1 MFERHICVQCQRVYR
16 PEKIGVYVLEVRKG
30 FGADKLW
37 SADLLVC
44 PSCHHEM
51 IDGFSEKPI
60 AIRSDT
66 DFLTE
71 ILKAVDSGIRL
82 FDFYFDPN
90 SLNSEPNPLTP
101 ADIHWQ
107 RVLEECPRPGSTI
120 EEHRLGEWRH
130 VVALTVFPNRFGPVC
145 ISNEVLKKAP
155 GHFLTQSQAHAIRTD
170 EMQSKRA
177 GK

>member
-1 MFERHICVQCQRVYR
+1 MDADAL
-16 PEKIGVYVLEVRKG
+16 PEPALKCLNCGRMEPMPNPKEPET
-30 FGADKLW
+30 W

-71 ILKAVDSGIRL
+71 ILKAVDSGIQL
-82 FDFYFDPN
+82 FDFYLDPS
-90 SLNSEPNPLTP
+90 SLNSEPNPPAP

-120 EEHRLGEWRH
+120 DDHRSGKWCH
-130 VVALTVFPNRFGPVC
+130 VVMMIAFPNLFGPVC
-145 ISNEVLKKAP
+145 ILSEVFKRAT
-155 GHFLTQSQAHAIRTD
+155 GHLLTQSQTHAIRTD
-170 EMQSKRA
+170 DTQSKRA
-177 GK
+177 ARQ